1 MKFLQ
6 FCVVNTIQTNNVPS
20 AVNLL
25 PPEPV
30 FLIWEVYFSIC
41 RILCGLRCAGSD
53 FLLETDC

>member
-1 MKFLQ
+1 MPF
-6 FCVVNTIQTNNVPS
+6 

-30 FLIWEVYFSIC
+30 FPIWEVYFSIC